1 MRFVN
6 QIISKFDTDPIF
18 IRFNFCNNLT
28 SKLALY
34 FVIRLTLSNIKR
46 EAKIMCDAIKAVFGF
61 IGICIAFGI
70 MGYVGYLLILK
81 GGF

>member
-1 MRFVN
+1 
-6 QIISKFDTDPIF
+6 
-18 IRFNFCNNLT
+18 
-28 SKLALY
+28 
-34 FVIRLTLSNIKR
+34 
-46 EAKIMCDAIKAVFGF
+46 MCDAIKAVFGF